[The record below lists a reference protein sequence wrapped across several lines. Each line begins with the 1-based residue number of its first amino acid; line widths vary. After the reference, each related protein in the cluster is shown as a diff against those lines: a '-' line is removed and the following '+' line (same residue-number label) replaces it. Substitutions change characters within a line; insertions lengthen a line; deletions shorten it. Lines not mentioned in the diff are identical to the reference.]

1 MIVETEFDL
10 LEFKRRLKEIRESRG
25 YTQVQ
30 LGEMI
35 GVSGNTISNWEMPS
49 MLKARPDVEKLR
61 RFCIATNCPPGYFLG
76 LSQANIS
83 SEEHDY
89 LKGLRELD
97 DDGWF
102 VMKETLKVQRMLHSK
117 PSDG

>member
-25 YTQVQ
+25 LTQVR
-30 LGEMI
+30 LGEEI
-35 GVSGNTISNWEMPS
+35 GVSGNVISNWEMPS
-49 MLKARPDVEKLR
+49 MLKARPDIEKFR
-61 RFCIATNCPPGYFLG
+61 RFCIALNCPPGYFLG
-76 LSQANIS
+76 LSQTNLS
-83 SEEHDY
+83 SEEYDF
-89 LKGLRELD
+89 LKDLRELD

-102 VMKETLKVQRMLHSK
+102 VMKETLKIQQALHSK